1 MVKFCKIKLSL
12 FQPSMTI
19 LSCTK
24 LGANSEHSLSPQ
36 VQFYL
41 VQHFQEQTV
50 NTPSALTLIKSELK
64 CQLKG
69 TVLLH
74 LKSLIFQNLDLA
86 RFKRFKPSSCKDLGI
101 KRLEFEGKYSVS
113 LVCYLS
119 FIKLSL
125 MNLTDLQVL
134 PKHCRIEYFSDQSLY
149 KC

>member
-1 MVKFCKIKLSL
+1 
-12 FQPSMTI
+12 MTI

-69 TVLLH
+69 TVH
-74 LKSLIFQNLDLA
+74 LQFEVFDFSKF
-86 RFKRFKPSSCKDLGI
+86 RFG
-101 KRLEFEGKYSVS
+101 
-113 LVCYLS
+113 
-119 FIKLSL
+119 
-125 MNLTDLQVL
+125 
-134 PKHCRIEYFSDQSLY
+134 
-149 KC
+149 